1 MTPLAH
7 RAPAP
12 RARAG
17 TLAGLGVVAGLLVGT
32 ASAWAA
38 PVSPCP
44 DARYLIPLEDEPLI
58 VGAHVVPDAVVV
70 VGREVS
76 ITSGCRAAP
85 AKKMKGTRRGTL
97 VAASWR
103 MCGDTR
109 RVRLTATIV
118 DDCRVMTGI
127 RRARGAQPRHFT
139 AFISVCG
146 DGIVDAARHEDC
158 DGAPCADGRACT
170 DCSCPPPPP
179 PSSTTSTTTTT
190 TTSSTATVT
199 TVPDS
204 CAELCGDDFIDE
216 ECFEQCDGDDLGD
229 AVCPGDSSDGALLD
243 CPQCTDACRLDFSCC
258 PTTTVTTSTS
268 SSSSTSS
275 STSSTSSSTT
285 LPVVRFATQVA
296 PILTGSCLGLF
307 CHTSQFLAGGLDLST
322 TAKAYAGLVNAL
334 STECGGA
341 KRVVPGTPSASYL
354 MSKIAAAGP
363 CLPTTPM
370 PLGRP
375 ALPAGDITRI
385 RTWILQGAPN
395 N

>member
-1 MTPLAH
+1 VILLA
-7 RAPAP
+7 RPAP
-12 RARAG
+12 PPGGWAG
-17 TLAGLGVVAGLLVGT
+17 TLAGLGVLAGLLVGT

-97 VAASWR
+97 VAASWH
-103 MCGDTR
+103 MCGDTQ

-118 DDCRVMTGI
+118 DDCRVMTGV
-127 RRARGAQPRHFT
+127 RRARGARPRHFT

-170 DCSCPPPPP
+170 DCRCPP
-179 PSSTTSTTTTT
+179 
-190 TTSSTATVT
+190 
-199 TVPDS
+199 
-204 CAELCGDDFIDE
+204 
-216 ECFEQCDGDDLGD
+216 
-229 AVCPGDSSDGALLD
+229 
-243 CPQCTDACRLDFSCC
+243 
-258 PTTTVTTSTS
+258 
-268 SSSSTSS
+268 SSSSTST

-296 PILTGSCLGLF
+296 PILTGSCLGF
-307 CHTSQFLAGGLDLST
+307 GCHTSQFLAGGLDLST

-341 KRVVPGTPSASYL
+341 KRVVPGSASASYL

-363 CLPTTPM
+363 CVPTTSM
-370 PLGRP
+370 PLGLP
-375 ALPAGDITRI
+375 ALPAADVATI